1 MVDPIFTYV
10 GGIAFLVLII
20 VPMLYLM
27 ANNPDYEDESPGE
40 SVVGGVG
47 TTASET
53 NEEEPADESEEPEAE
68 TEEAEE
74 ETETEESRRGDR

>member
-20 VPMLYLM
+20 VPVVYLM
-27 ANNPDYEDESPGE
+27 YASDPSEDELAGQ

-47 TTASET
+47 A
-53 NEEEPADESEEPEAE
+53 ADEREENG
-68 TEEAEE
+68 EEA
-74 ETETEESRRGDR
+74 